1 MQTAANCARNPACSG
16 YPAAAT
22 HSRRPTPMT
31 RLRRTLARPVPS
43 LAEVRGAGP
52 APRRT
57 GSTADVKAGTR
68 LTAAGAAASSRA
80 PIVQSFHQTI
90 SALKMR
96 KTLFII
102 AIIIAAIGGGMRVCS
117 PLLKEDVSSTGRRLA
132 APIWGELQRVFKADG
147 DIPFMHPQRLLQIRE
162 MSAGAFLVM
171 KEELAASGSWKI
183 KPRSF
188 FYFPGLETFPGIGYV
203 WYFLKTSDSCDM
215 WIIYDRLSE
224 RQIGK
229 RLGYAESKGSR
240 GSVSE
245 ITGMQ
250 GAFDYIQFNVD
261 KWTAPA

>member
-1 MQTAANCARNPACSG
+1 
-16 YPAAAT
+16 
-22 HSRRPTPMT
+22 
-31 RLRRTLARPVPS
+31 
-43 LAEVRGAGP
+43 
-52 APRRT
+52 
-57 GSTADVKAGTR
+57 
-68 LTAAGAAASSRA
+68 
-80 PIVQSFHQTI
+80 
-90 SALKMR
+90 
-96 KTLFII
+96 
-102 AIIIAAIGGGMRVCS
+102 
-117 PLLKEDVSSTGRRLA
+117 
-132 APIWGELQRVFKADG
+132 
-147 DIPFMHPQRLLQIRE
+147 
-162 MSAGAFLVM
+162 MSAAAFLVM
-171 KEELAASGSWKI
+171 KEELAASDSWKI

-188 FYFPGLETFPGIGYV
+188 FYLPGLETFPGIGYV